1 MKDIRLVVSDL
12 DGTLLSPDH
21 SVPRSVITAIRK
33 YVREGGLFTIATG
46 RPLYTARSVIE
57 QMGIDIPVILCNG
70 AVMAV
75 GGHVLER
82 RTLSA
87 ATLDGLLS
95 DAHAEGIDV
104 LLFRERGIE
113 VFGRNAAIEAFE
125 HKESVACS
133 VVDASSGAWRGGEM
147 EKAILL
153 GDMGKVEAVL
163 SRWRSALGQEIAVY
177 QSEPN
182 YVEVVKNG
190 VNKGAGLLRL
200 SAMLGVRTEQM
211 MAIGNQMND
220 LPMLQQAGVG
230 VAVANSPDELK
241 RSADYVSAAPYGGGV
256 VEAIEQFVYGG
267 NERCEFQA

>member
-21 SVPRSVITAIRK
+21 KVSRSVITSIRK

-46 RPLYTARSVIE
+46 RPLYTARSVID
-57 QMGIDIPVILCNG
+57 QIGIDIPVILCNG
-70 AVMAV
+70 AVLAA

-82 RTLSA
+82 SMLRA
-87 ATLDGLLS
+87 VKVADLLS
-95 DAHAEGIDV
+95 HAHAAGLNV
-104 LLFRERGIE
+104 LLFRESGIE
-113 VFGRNAAIEAFE
+113 VFDRNAEIDAFE
-125 HKESVACS
+125 HKESVVCK
-133 VVDASSGAWRGGEM
+133 VVEPESKEWRGGEL

-153 GDMGKVEAVL
+153 GDMHQVKAVL
-163 SRWRSALGQEIAVY
+163 EHWKSVLDTDISVF

-182 YVEVVKNG
+182 YVEVVSGG
-190 VNKGAGLLRL
+190 VNKGTALLRL
-200 SAMLGVRTEQM
+200 SVMLGVRPEQI

-220 LPMLQQAGVG
+220 LPMLRQAGIG

-241 RSADYVSAAPYGGGV
+241 KNADYVCHTSYGGGV
-256 VEAIEQFVYGG
+256 VEAIEQLVYGG